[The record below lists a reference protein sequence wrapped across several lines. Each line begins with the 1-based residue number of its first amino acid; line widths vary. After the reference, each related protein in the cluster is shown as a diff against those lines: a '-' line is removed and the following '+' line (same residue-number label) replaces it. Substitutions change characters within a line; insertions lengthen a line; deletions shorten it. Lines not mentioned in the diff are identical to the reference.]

1 MSNPWDLKPSW
12 LQRHRQPR
20 DNSPDSDYF
29 ARLPGKKVTL
39 DPHVASNKGLGDT
52 VNLAKNAQEDTR
64 RLLGHSHL
72 APGYNTSS
80 GVGRLSPGAIDIFRA
95 NEGLPP
101 LGVRTIEG
109 IDTPPNAYIGGMTV
123 NADGKTEVRMTFKSH
138 EEAKRFIENRKPP
151 ESAIERLDNKLRIW
165 EKERE

>member
-1 MSNPWDLKPSW
+1 MSNPWDNSSDFSDLFAPP
-12 LQRHRQPR
+12 PR
-20 DNSPDSDYF
+20 
-29 ARLPGKKVTL
+29 KKVTL

-80 GVGRLSPGAIDIFRA
+80 GVGRI
-95 NEGLPP
+95 
-101 LGVRTIEG
+101 
-109 IDTPPNAYIGGMTV
+109 
-123 NADGKTEVRMTFKSH
+123 
-138 EEAKRFIENRKPP
+138 
-151 ESAIERLDNKLRIW
+151 DNKLRIW